1 MKQSLLKYLVAAS
14 LMACSAVSQ
23 AGVIFSDD
31 FDASAGGLNVV
42 PTGWTVT
49 DGTVDVV
56 GGGFCLA
63 GQCVD
68 LDGSTRDA
76 GVLSRTF
83 TLMGGVE
90 YVLSF
95 DLSGNQR
102 GGTDDVLVTFGSATR
117 LFDDLASGSPYT
129 GYSLSFTPG
138 SDGEYTLSFAN
149 AGGDNIGAVLENVV
163 ITALD
168 GDPGEVPEPAS
179 VALAGLGLAALY
191 LTRRKR
197 AKPNS

>member
-1 MKQSLLKYLVAAS
+1 MKPRFLKFLVAAS
-14 LMACSAVSQ
+14 LLAGSAASQ
-23 AGVIFSDD
+23 AGVLFSDN
-31 FDASAGGLNVV
+31 FDASAGGLNVT
-42 PTGWTVT
+42 PTGWTVS

-56 GGGFCLA
+56 SGGFCLA
-63 GQCVD
+63 GRCID
-68 LDGSTRDA
+68 LDGSSGNA

-83 TLMGGVE
+83 ALLGGVE

-95 DLSGNQR
+95 DLAGNRRSGI
-102 GGTDDVLVTFGSATR
+102 DDVLVSFGSASR
-117 LFDDLASGSPYT
+117 FFDDLASNSPYT
-129 GYSLSFTPG
+129 GYTLNFTPD
-138 SDGEYTLSFAN
+138 SDGMYSISFAN
-149 AGGDNIGAVLENVV
+149 AGGDNVGALLENVV

-168 GDPGEVPEPAS
+168 GNQGEVPEPAS